1 MCKVGVPEM
10 WLNAREDRPAAATLP
25 LSLPPHQLWDEDHRW
40 ILMFDN
46 LLKHPGG
53 KTKGCKCDVHGE
65 LLLREIFIAPA
76 LVFGVASDVK

>member
-10 WLNAREDRPAAATLP
+10 LLNAREGRPGAGTLP

-65 LLLREIFIAPA
+65 LLRENFIAA
-76 LVFGVASDVK
+76 RFRCRG